1 MASGVKE
8 TINAFGVKSETR
20 RWVGVISRFLSSLK
34 ELARFSPVAAIGGT
48 VILVL
53 LLVGL
58 FAPFIITHNPDA
70 IELKAKL
77 KPPSTE
83 HYFGTDDLGRDI
95 FSRTVIGARLSLV
108 MGLVV
113 VLIAGVV
120 GSFVGVVGGYLGG
133 TVDQIIMRSADAFLA
148 FPSLILAMALAA
160 AMGPGV
166 SSAVIA
172 IAVTTWPQYARLVR
186 SVVLVIRETEYVLAA
201 RALGVRP
208 LRIIFV
214 YIIPNSFA
222 PILVRATLDL
232 GVVIL
237 LVAGLSFIGF
247 GVQPPTAEWGAM
259 VSTGRN
265 FMVTHWWV
273 ATIPGLAILLS
284 VTGFNLFG
292 DGLRDWLDPR
302 LRGE

>member
-1 MASGVKE
+1 MASGVKD
-8 TINAFGVKSETR
+8 TISGFGVKPETR
-20 RWVGVISRFLSSLK
+20 RWVGVTFRFVSSLK
-34 ELARFSPVAAIGGT
+34 DLARFSPVAAIGGT
-48 VILVL
+48 VILIL
-53 LLVGL
+53 LLTGV
-58 FAPFIITHNPDA
+58 FAPLIITHEPETID
-70 IELKAKL
+70 LKAKL
-77 KPPSTE
+77 KPPSIE

-95 FSRTVIGARLSLV
+95 FSRTIMGARLSLV

-113 VLIAGVV
+113 VLIAGIF
-120 GSFVGVVGGYLGG
+120 GSLIGVVAGYLGG
-133 TVDQIIMRSADAFLA
+133 TIDQIVMRSADAFLA

-166 SSAVIA
+166 SSAIIA

-186 SVVLVIRETEYVLAA
+186 SVVLVIRETEYVLGA
-201 RALGVRP
+201 RALGVQP
-208 LRIIFV
+208 IRIIFR